1 MKFRC
6 NNKTNK
12 PIGNINSLHDF
23 IVSDLDNK
31 EVNLKKFKDMNPII
45 VVNVAS
51 LWGLASR
58 NYEELEILN
67 KRYPNLGI
75 LAFPSDQF
83 GDQEYKTNDEIKEFI
98 RKKNVTFPVFGKID
112 VNGKNEHPLYSFL
125 KKKKPGIIGKDIPW
139 NYTKFLCDKG
149 VPVKRFGPQDSPLS
163 FEKEIKK
170 LL

>member
-1 MKFRC
+1 
-6 NNKTNK
+6 
-12 PIGNINSLHDF
+12 
-23 IVSDLDNK
+23 
-31 EVNLKKFKDMNPII
+31 
-45 VVNVAS
+45 
-51 LWGLASR
+51 
-58 NYEELEILN
+58 LEILN

-98 RKKNVTFPVFGKID
+98 RKKNITFPVFGKID

-170 LL
+170 LLY